1 MELVLPSLVII
12 IVAGF
17 FIFLVIPRVSPFFIF
32 ILSVI
37 FLFTMIFS
45 HYSMFKDEYRLNSW
59 RDQLRV
65 LGQPIL
71 ISIITIGIIFAA
83 IQFIPKFNLNT
94 IFDKAKS
101 IIAPSKYSNIS
112 PSKLDELEK
121 DL

>member
-1 MELVLPSLVII
+1 
-12 IVAGF
+12 
-17 FIFLVIPRVSPFFIF
+17 
-32 ILSVI
+32 
-37 FLFTMIFS
+37 
-45 HYSMFKDEYRLNSW
+45 MFKDEYRLNSW